1 MRRDKSM
8 KAKRRIF
15 SGIQPSGGLT
25 IGNYLGA
32 IKNWIKLQE
41 EYDCLY
47 CIVDLHALTVR
58 QDPIELHQRSMS
70 LAALYIASGLDPDK
84 NILFIQSSVSAHAE
98 LAWVL
103 NCYTYIG
110 ELSRMTQYKE
120 KSQKH
125 SDNINSGLFT
135 YPVLMAADI
144 LLYNTDLVPVGE
156 DQKQHLE
163 LSRDIAMRFN
173 NIYGNVFTVPEV
185 YIPKAAAK
193 VMDLQN
199 PLKKMSKSDDDA
211 NSYVLLLD
219 SPDLIIKKFK
229 RAVTDSE
236 SCVLYDKEKKPGI
249 ANLMEIYSAVT
260 GKAFEVIE
268 SEFENK
274 GYGAF
279 KTTVGESVVEILKPL
294 QAKYKEIIDDKSF
307 LERIMLEGSQKAKS
321 ISIITLKN
329 IYERL
334 GLYYN
339 F

>member
-1 MRRDKSM
+1 M

-32 IKNWIKLQE
+32 IKNWLKLQE

-58 QDPIELHQRSMS
+58 QDPIELRQRTMS

-84 NILFIQSSVSAHAE
+84 NTLFIQSSVSAHAE
-98 LAWVL
+98 LAWIL
-103 NCYTYIG
+103 NCYAYVG
-110 ELSRMTQYKE
+110 ELGRMTQYKE
-120 KSQKH
+120 KAQKH

-144 LLYNTDLVPVGE
+144 LLYDTDLVPVGE

-163 LSRDIAMRFN
+163 LSRDIALRFN
-173 NIYGNVFTVPEV
+173 NIYGDVFTVPEA

-199 PLKKMSKSDDDA
+199 PLKKMSKSDDDV

-219 SPDLIIKKFK
+219 SPDLIMKKFK

-236 SCVLYDKEKKPGI
+236 SCIVYDKEKKPGI
-249 ANLMEIYSAVT
+249 ANLMEIYSAIT
-260 GKAFEVIE
+260 GKAFEEIE
-268 SEFENK
+268 HEFENK

-279 KTTVGESVVEILKPL
+279 KTAVGESVVEILKPL
-294 QAKYKEIIDDKSF
+294 QAKYKEIMSDKDS
-307 LERIMLEGSQKAKS
+307 LEKIMFEGSQKAKS
-321 ISIITLKN
+321 MSAKTLKN
-329 IYERL
+329 VYERL
-334 GLYYN
+334 GLYHN
-339 F
+339 S

>member
-1 MRRDKSM
+1 M

-32 IKNWIKLQE
+32 IKNWLKLQE

-58 QDPIELHQRSMS
+58 QDPKELRQRTMS
-70 LAALYIASGLDPDK
+70 LAALYIASGLDPNK
-84 NILFIQSSVSAHAE
+84 NVLFVQSSVSAHAE
-98 LAWVL
+98 LAWIL
-103 NCYTYIG
+103 NCYTYVG
-110 ELSRMTQYKE
+110 ELGRMTQYKE
-120 KSQKH
+120 KIQKH

-135 YPVLMAADI
+135 YPILMAADI
-144 LLYNTDLVPVGE
+144 LLYETDLVPVGE

-173 NIYGNVFTVPEV
+173 NVYGNVFTVPEV

-219 SPDLIIKKFK
+219 SPDLIMKKFK

-236 SCVLYDKEKKPGI
+236 SRVAYDREMKSGI
-249 ANLMEIYSAVT
+249 SNLMEIYSAIT
-260 GKAFEVIE
+260 EKTFKEIE
-268 SEFENK
+268 LEFENK

-279 KTTVGESVVEILKPL
+279 KTAVGEAMVDTLKPL
-294 QAKYKEIIDDKSF
+294 QTKYKEIMADKDY
-307 LERIMLEGSQKAKS
+307 LEKKMLEGAEKARRMS
-321 ISIITLKN
+321 TVTLKN
-329 IYERL
+329 VYEKL

-339 F
+339 S

>member
-1 MRRDKSM
+1 M
-8 KAKRRIF
+8 KPKRRIF
-15 SGIQPSGGLT
+15 SGIKPSGGLT

-32 IKNWIKLQE
+32 IKNWLKLQE

-58 QDPIELHQRSMS
+58 QDPIELRQRTMS

-84 NILFIQSSVSAHAE
+84 NTLFIQSSVSAHAE
-98 LAWVL
+98 LAWIL
-103 NCYTYIG
+103 NCYAYVG
-110 ELSRMTQYKE
+110 ELGRMTQYKE
-120 KSQKH
+120 KAQKH

-144 LLYNTDLVPVGE
+144 LLYDTDLVPVGE

-163 LSRDIAMRFN
+163 LSRDIALRFN
-173 NIYGNVFTVPEV
+173 NIYGDVFTVPEA

-199 PLKKMSKSDDDA
+199 PLKKMSKSDDDV

-219 SPDLIIKKFK
+219 SPDLIMKKFK

-236 SCVLYDKEKKPGI
+236 SCIVFDKEKKPGI
-249 ANLMEIYSAVT
+249 ANLMEIYSAIT
-260 GKAFEVIE
+260 GKAFEEIE
-268 SEFENK
+268 HEFESK

-279 KTTVGESVVEILKPL
+279 KTAVGESVVGILKPL
-294 QAKYKEIIDDKSF
+294 QAKYKEIMSDKDS
-307 LERIMLEGSQKAKS
+307 LEKIIFEGSQKAKS
-321 ISIITLKN
+321 MSAITLKN
-329 IYERL
+329 VYERL
-334 GLYYN
+334 GLYHN
-339 F
+339 S

>member
-1 MRRDKSM
+1 M

-32 IKNWIKLQE
+32 IKNWLKLQE

-58 QDPIELHQRSMS
+58 QDPKELRQRTLS

-84 NILFIQSSVSAHAE
+84 NTLFIQSSVSAHAE
-98 LAWVL
+98 LAWIL
-103 NCYTYIG
+103 NCYTYVG
-110 ELSRMTQYKE
+110 ELGRMTQYKE
-120 KSQKH
+120 KTQKH

-135 YPVLMAADI
+135 YPILMAADI
-144 LLYNTDLVPVGE
+144 LLYETDLVPVGE

-173 NIYGNVFTVPEV
+173 SIYGNIFTVPEV
-185 YIPKAAAK
+185 YIPKAASK

-199 PLKKMSKSDDDA
+199 PLKKMSKSDDDV

-219 SPDLIIKKFK
+219 SPDLIMKKFK

-236 SCVLYDKEKKPGI
+236 SRVEYDKERKPGI
-249 ANLMEIYSAVT
+249 ANLIEIYSAIT
-260 GKAFEVIE
+260 GRTFEAIE
-268 SEFENK
+268 LEFENK

-279 KTTVGESVVEILKPL
+279 KTAVGESVVETLKPL
-294 QAKYKEIIDDKSF
+294 QAKYEEIMNDKGC
-307 LERIMLEGSQKAKS
+307 LEKLMLEGSQKAKD
-321 ISIITLKN
+321 ISAITLRN
-329 IYERL
+329 VYERL

-339 F
+339 S

>member
-1 MRRDKSM
+1 M
-8 KAKRRIF
+8 KVRRRIF

-58 QDPIELHQRSMS
+58 QDPIELHQRTMS

-98 LAWVL
+98 LAWIL
-103 NCYTYIG
+103 NCYTYVG

-120 KSQKH
+120 KAQKH
-125 SDNINSGLFT
+125 TDNINSGLFT
-135 YPVLMAADI
+135 YPILMAADI
-144 LLYNTDLVPVGE
+144 LLYETDLVPVGE

-173 NIYGNVFTVPEV
+173 NIYGSVFTVPDA
-185 YIPKAAAK
+185 YIPKAASK

-199 PLKKMSKSDDDA
+199 PLKKMSKSDDDV

-219 SPDLIIKKFK
+219 SPDLIMKKFK

-236 SCVLYDKEKKPGI
+236 SCIVYDKEKKPGI
-249 ANLMEIYSAVT
+249 ANLMEIYSAIT
-260 GKAFEVIE
+260 GKTFEVIE
-268 SEFENK
+268 FEFEKK

-294 QAKYKEIIDDKSF
+294 QAKYKEIMNDKSF
-307 LERIMLEGSQKAKS
+307 LEKIMLDGSQKAKS
-321 ISIITLKN
+321 MSIITLKN
-329 IYERL
+329 VYKRL

-339 F
+339 S

>member
-1 MRRDKSM
+1 M
-8 KAKRRIF
+8 KVRRRIF

-98 LAWVL
+98 LAWIL
-103 NCYTYIG
+103 NCYTYVG

-120 KSQKH
+120 KAQKH
-125 SDNINSGLFT
+125 TDNINSGLFT
-135 YPVLMAADI
+135 YPILMAADI
-144 LLYNTDLVPVGE
+144 LLYETDLVPVGE

-173 NIYGNVFTVPEV
+173 NIYGSVFTVPDA
-185 YIPKAAAK
+185 YIPKAASK

-199 PLKKMSKSDDDA
+199 PLKKMSKSDDDV

-219 SPDLIIKKFK
+219 SPDLIMKKFK

-236 SCVLYDKEKKPGI
+236 SCIVYDKEKKPGI
-249 ANLMEIYSAVT
+249 ANLMEIYSAIT
-260 GKAFEVIE
+260 GKTFEVIE
-268 SEFENK
+268 FEFEKK

-294 QAKYKEIIDDKSF
+294 QAKYKEIMNDKSF
-307 LERIMLEGSQKAKS
+307 LEKIMLDGSQKAKS
-321 ISIITLKN
+321 MSIITLKN
-329 IYERL
+329 VYKRL

-339 F
+339 S

>member
-1 MRRDKSM
+1 M
-8 KAKRRIF
+8 KPKRRIF
-15 SGIQPSGGLT
+15 SGIKPSGGLT

-32 IKNWIKLQE
+32 IKNWLKLQE

-58 QDPIELHQRSMS
+58 QDPIELRQRTMS

-84 NILFIQSSVSAHAE
+84 NTLFIQSSVSAHAE
-98 LAWVL
+98 LAWIL
-103 NCYTYIG
+103 NCYAYVG
-110 ELSRMTQYKE
+110 ELGRMTQYKE
-120 KSQKH
+120 KAQKH

-144 LLYNTDLVPVGE
+144 LLYDTDLVPVGE

-163 LSRDIAMRFN
+163 LSRDIALRFN
-173 NIYGNVFTVPEV
+173 NIYGDVFTVPEV

-199 PLKKMSKSDDDA
+199 PLKKMSKSDDDV

-219 SPDLIIKKFK
+219 SPDLIMKKFK

-236 SCVLYDKEKKPGI
+236 SCIVFDKEKKPGI
-249 ANLMEIYSAVT
+249 ANLMEIYSAIT
-260 GKAFEVIE
+260 GKAFEEIE
-268 SEFENK
+268 HEFESK

-279 KTTVGESVVEILKPL
+279 KTAVGESVVGILKPL
-294 QAKYKEIIDDKSF
+294 QAKYKEIMSDKDS
-307 LERIMLEGSQKAKS
+307 LEKIIFEGSQKAKS
-321 ISIITLKN
+321 MSAITLKN
-329 IYERL
+329 VYERL
-334 GLYYN
+334 GLYHN
-339 F
+339 S

>member
-1 MRRDKSM
+1 M
-8 KAKRRIF
+8 KPKRRIF
-15 SGIQPSGGLT
+15 SGIKPSGGLT

-32 IKNWIKLQE
+32 IKNWLKLQE

-58 QDPIELHQRSMS
+58 QDPIELRQRTMS

-84 NILFIQSSVSAHAE
+84 NTLFIQSSVSAHAE
-98 LAWVL
+98 LAWIL
-103 NCYTYIG
+103 NCYAYVG
-110 ELSRMTQYKE
+110 ELGRMTQYKE
-120 KSQKH
+120 KAQKH

-144 LLYNTDLVPVGE
+144 LLYDTDLVPVGE

-163 LSRDIAMRFN
+163 LSRDIALRFN
-173 NIYGNVFTVPEV
+173 NIYGDVFTVPEV

-199 PLKKMSKSDDDA
+199 PLKKMSKSDDDV

-219 SPDLIIKKFK
+219 SPDLIMKKFK

-236 SCVLYDKEKKPGI
+236 SCIVYDKEKKPGI
-249 ANLMEIYSAVT
+249 ANLMEIYSAIT
-260 GKAFEVIE
+260 GKAFEEIE
-268 SEFENK
+268 HEFESK

-279 KTTVGESVVEILKPL
+279 KTAVGESVVGILKPL
-294 QAKYKEIIDDKSF
+294 QAKYKEIMSDKDS
-307 LERIMLEGSQKAKS
+307 LEKIIFEGSQKAKS
-321 ISIITLKN
+321 MSAITFKN
-329 IYERL
+329 VYERL
-334 GLYYN
+334 GLYHN
-339 F
+339 S